1 MKYYSTWNDIL
12 NNKQISDIQDP
23 IIEME
28 LQKYDFGKIYKE
40 IVCDLQG
47 NDGYFESY
55 IDYYFMVNPL
65 KSFVLSFKG
74 EKEKIEFYNIGLK
87 KKSVLTLTEI
97 HEGEEKLGNKQN

>member
-12 NNKQISDIQDP
+12 NNKQISNIQDP

-28 LQKYDFGKIYKE
+28 LDKYEFGKIYKE

-55 IDYYFMVNPL
+55 IDYYFTVNPL

-97 HEGEEKLGNKQN
+97 HEGEEKPGNKQN

>member
-12 NNKQISDIQDP
+12 NNKQISNIQDP

-28 LQKYDFGKIYKE
+28 LEKYDFGKIYKE

-55 IDYYFMVNPL
+55 IDYYFTVNPL

-74 EKEKIEFYNIGLK
+74 EKEK
-87 KKSVLTLTEI
+87 
-97 HEGEEKLGNKQN
+97 